1 MPLRLKRHLASLIR
15 NYTGNRS
22 SQLLDIAARDLR
34 KGKWSELNSINL
46 EKYGGG
52 LNAQRLA
59 ICLCHHKVLTCLFPE
74 FQKHTFNLLL
84 IFLFPPV
91 GPGWG
96 GGWKGGG
103 QEADWES
110 GFVCNI
116 YIVNYILITWW
127 FHWLSLDGIACC
139 AQHKCAYTCIMA
151 SKLQYQ
157 YARGFSIN
165 PI

>member
-1 MPLRLKRHLASLIR
+1 MPLCLKRHLASLIQK
-15 NYTGNRS
+15 YTGNRS
-22 SQLLDIAARDLR
+22 SQLLDIAARDLN

-46 EKYGGG
+46 EKDGGG

-84 IFLFPPV
+84 IFLFPPA

-103 QEADWES
+103 QEANWES
-110 GFVCNI
+110 SVVCN
-116 YIVNYILITWW
+116 
-127 FHWLSLDGIACC
+127 LSG
-139 AQHKCAYTCIMA
+139 
-151 SKLQYQ
+151 KLNSDYVMVSLAV
-157 YARGFSIN
+157 ARWHCLLCPNIN
-165 PI
+165 VRTHI